1 VNLPASHV
9 SARARWRRGLL
20 VLGAVALLVL
30 GSFWTRPRADGL
42 ALDVQPVPLNPSN
55 PGQTE
60 AGPLRFRG
68 GLWLRSADPRFGGL
82 SDLRV
87 TPDGSQMLAVSDCGR
102 GFVATLVHDSS
113 GRLTDLRSPRLVDL
127 VGSDGGALLS
137 RSERDAEGLAFDGD
151 DGLLVGFEVRP
162 RVWRYARSPPFAGPA
177 KPWPAPPVD
186 EACRGNRSL
195 ETLVDLGGGRFFMAC
210 EAASARQNSV
220 VAWVGVGE
228 TWATRSYPLGE
239 DGLGGG
245 FTPTA
250 AARLPGGDVLVLER
264 RFPPL
269 EVRLMRLSK
278 ADLEDTG
285 PFEPREIARLA
296 PPESVDN
303 FEGLDV
309 RQDSSGAT
317 LLYLLSDDNGC
328 SKQAGVVP
336 PRLQRT
342 LLLLFELTG

>member
-1 VNLPASHV
+1 VIPTASFM

-30 GSFWTRPRADGL
+30 GSFWIGPRADGL

-87 TPDGSQMLAVSDCGR
+87 TPDGSQLLAVSDCGR
-102 GFVATLVHDSS
+102 GFVATLVHDSR
-113 GRLTDLRSPRLVDL
+113 GHLIDLRSPQLVDL

-137 RSERDAEGLAFDGD
+137 RSERDAEALAFDGE

-162 RVWRYARSPPFAGPA
+162 RIWRYARSPPFAGPSE
-177 KPWPAPPVD
+177 PWPAPPVE

-195 ETLVDLGGGRFFMAC
+195 ETLVDLGGGRLFLAC
-210 EAASARQNSV
+210 EAASARQDSV
-220 VAWVGVGE
+220 VAWVGAGE
-228 TWATRSYPLGE
+228 TWATRSYPLAGE
-239 DGLGGG
+239 GPGGA

-278 ADLEDTG
+278 GSLDDTG

-309 RQDSSGAT
+309 RQDSSGTT

-328 SKQAGVVP
+328 SKQGGVVP